1 MRKQAAITLIELLTV
16 IAIIAIL
23 AGITFPVL
31 ARSKDSAY
39 RNSDLS
45 NMNQIRTALQLY
57 HSDQGAYPPALLGY
71 ATNYMGGIPDVGDVI
86 PANQVI
92 GTLYPKRVESLE
104 TFRPSQNRPQGDLNT
119 QFTGAVWPPAYN
131 AGGDPLANQKFG
143 PNDVVQRMVVNGN
156 GCSVQDAYY
165 YKLDGYD
172 AATVKT
178 PGGQRHE
185 LRYTLFWTGYGL
197 PDDPCTQDRGSMNDN
212 PRQLGYSEPPEDT
225 VVTWNSYFRDYVDG
239 VPARTK
245 RELVLFLGGS
255 ARPFDSREVAEKS
268 WQVKP

>member
-1 MRKQAAITLIELLTV
+1 MRKQAGITLIELLTV
-16 IAIIAIL
+16 IAIIGIL

-57 HSDQGAYPPALLGY
+57 QADQGAYPPALLGY
-71 ATNYMGGIPDVGDVI
+71 ATSYMGGIPSVGDVV
-86 PANQVI
+86 PANQVA
-92 GTLYPKRVESLE
+92 GTLYPKRVESLD
-104 TFRPSQNRPQGDLNT
+104 TFRPALNRPAGQAET
-119 QFTGAVWPPAYN
+119 QFSAAVWPNAFN
-131 AGGDPLANQKFG
+131 AGGDPLANQKYG
-143 PNDVVQRMVVNGN
+143 PSDPVTRTVVDSG
-156 GCSVQDAYY
+156 GCSVVPAYF
-165 YKLDGYD
+165 YKIDGYD

-178 PGGQRHE
+178 PGGDRHE

-197 PDDPCTQDRGSMNDN
+197 PDNPCTQDRGSMNDN

-225 VVTWNSYFRDYVDG
+225 VVTWNSYFRDYQDG
-239 VPARTK
+239 VPSRSK
-245 RELVLFLGGS
+245 RDLVLFLGGS